1 MDDDCVEEDCM
12 TVRKLGD
19 WSPLDLDSDPVHA
32 DPDMVSAAQKR
43 YQHIAETIDDAT
55 AKLQKIVDTNSDS
68 LAGQYVEGLKSE
80 AGSLK
85 DRLSKA
91 AVRYHDVAGEIG
103 KYKPDLDRGL
113 SETSGALDDAEAA
126 DTAQIKAR
134 SMPDPQKS
142 QDGTV
147 SPDEQQ
153 KGTDKNKATADA
165 DSKMAAAKTRLNN
178 ALDALNVAGKRF
190 GDAVNCK
197 KYDDGLSDSY
207 KDKLDAVMAKISQIF
222 AIIGMVLAVL
232 AILIPGVDVLVF
244 AGVVASA
251 IALTADIV
259 LYADGKGSVLDVVLG
274 ALGLGLAGLGA
285 IASVAAKGLANS
297 AKTLGNLAGRPRP
310 VTLNPPQL
318 HWGPGAPIE
327 LTPMGPAAGAG
338 TRTGPNVVSGVN
350 TVPGDFV
357 IPTNP
362 ATGWTNMSDWFNNP
376 ATNWLLGKFGQI
388 TPDIGFWESAG
399 MQFKGA
405 GSMWATLFSDPL
417 KFGKTWAGVIGGLS
431 GFRDLSAVMAAVGGK
446 ISPLWYVWGG
456 VNGTFVIGQLIYT
469 GGRLVGWVPDV
480 NPPGVATS

>member
-1 MDDDCVEEDCM
+1 M

-19 WSPLDLDSDPVHA
+19 WSPLGLDSDPVYA
-32 DPDMVSAAQKR
+32 DPDVVSAAQKR

-80 AGSLK
+80 AGSLQ

-91 AVRYHDVAGEIG
+91 AVRYHDVADEIS
-103 KYKPDLDRGL
+103 KYEPDLERGL
-113 SETSGALDDAEAA
+113 SETAGALTDAEEAK
-126 DTAQIKAR
+126 TAQTKAHG
-134 SMPDPQKS
+134 MPDPQKS
-142 QDGTV
+142 SDGTV
-147 SPDEQQ
+147 SSDEQQ
-153 KGTDKNKATADA
+153 KETAKNKAISDA
-165 DSKMAAAKTRLNN
+165 DSKMAAAKARLNN

-197 KYDDGLSDSY
+197 RYDDGLTDSF

-232 AILIPGVDVLVF
+232 AILIPGVDILIF

-251 IALTADIV
+251 IALTADVV
-259 LYADGKGSVLDVVLG
+259 LYADGKGSVLDVVLD

-285 IASVAAKGLANS
+285 IASVAAKGLSNA
-297 AKTLGNLAGRPRP
+297 ARTLGNLASRPRP

-327 LTPMGPAAGAG
+327 LTSMGPATGAG
-338 TRTGPNVVSGVN
+338 IRTGPSVTTGVSH
-350 TVPGDFV
+350 VPGDFV
-357 IPTNP
+357 VPTNA

-388 TPDIGFWESAG
+388 TPEIGFWESAG

-431 GFRDLSAVMAAVGGK
+431 GFRDLSAIMAAVGGK

-456 VNGTFVIGQLIYT
+456 LNGAFVLGQLIYT
-469 GGRLVGWVPDV
+469 GGRLENWIPDV